1 MIDVTANF
9 EPLWQLT
16 IKNLK
21 YDNHS
26 DLKVFDNHSDLKI
39 YDNHNLPD
47 NKESDT
53 GVQ

>member
-26 DLKVFDNHSDLKI
+26 DLKLFDNHS
-39 YDNHNLPD
+39 
-47 NKESDT
+47 
-53 GVQ
+53 